1 MIFLNIVVL
10 VLEIM
15 YYSIFMYYAKGEG
28 KFWRYLLL
36 FSLIT
41 GIMLLVNTSTI
52 YSYLIFVIL
61 SVYGLKYLVKA
72 KTSLYDMLIIIIMIF
87 LGIAIQYPF
96 YLIGLKLG
104 IRYEITFIYEPIK
117 ILVIL
122 LSRNFI
128 KRQYNKLK
136 IKWNNN
142 NFYIRYIFTCLMY
155 LYVIITI
162 VFIILY

>member
-1 MIFLNIVVL
+1 MIFLNIIVL
-10 VLEIM
+10 VLEIL

-36 FSLIT
+36 FSLMT

-52 YSYLIFVIL
+52 YSYLIFVVL
-61 SVYGLKYLVKA
+61 SLYGLKYLVKV
-72 KTSLYDMLIIIIMIF
+72 KTSLYDMLVIIIMIF

-104 IRYEITFIYEPIK
+104 IRYEITFIYDPIK
-117 ILVIL
+117 ILAIL

>member
-1 MIFLNIVVL
+1 MIFLNMVVL
-10 VLEIM
+10 VLEIL

-28 KFWRYLLL
+28 KFCRYLLL
-36 FSLIT
+36 FSLMT

-52 YSYLIFVIL
+52 YSYLIFVVL
-61 SVYGLKYLVKA
+61 SLYGLKYLVKV
-72 KTSLYDMLIIIIMIF
+72 KTSLYDMLVIIIMIF

-117 ILVIL
+117 ILAIL